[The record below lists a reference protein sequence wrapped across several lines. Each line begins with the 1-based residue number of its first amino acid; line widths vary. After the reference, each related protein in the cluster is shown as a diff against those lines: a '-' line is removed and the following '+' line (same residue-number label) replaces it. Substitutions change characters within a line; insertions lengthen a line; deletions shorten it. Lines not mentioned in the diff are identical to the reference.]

1 MNQKE
6 IKITPLKA
14 KNITYIV
21 VFSVVIL
28 LYAIMLKQDLVD
40 RTLGLVL
47 MGFFAVLTLYFLIT
61 IIFPRPSIIIN
72 PEGIKDNIIRGKGL
86 IEWSRIS
93 EVYICII
100 PKKKYDLYYLGLN
113 YRKDENDKRKIKFK
127 GKVSEKKGDV
137 VISLDELDMQPYDIY
152 NTIQK
157 YYSKFVKK
165 A

>member
-1 MNQKE
+1 M
-6 IKITPLKA
+6 
-14 KNITYIV
+14 
-21 VFSVVIL
+21 
-28 LYAIMLKQDLVD
+28 
-40 RTLGLVL
+40 
-47 MGFFAVLTLYFLIT
+47 
-61 IIFPRPSIIIN
+61 
-72 PEGIKDNIIRGKGL
+72 
-86 IEWSRIS
+86 
-93 EVYICII
+93 
-100 PKKKYDLYYLGLN
+100 YYLGLN